1 MGWGTL
7 RSAWIAAFEAP
18 GDRSVQRS
26 HLLLDHLLR
35 SSQSSRNF
43 PRDLEIATRV
53 LSYGPSFRRTLDRA
67 LARKPDIVLLLDDT
81 HLEELRVE
89 RVALNRRPSDG
100 ALATPSPL
108 VTGAPA
114 AYFSPLPLN
123 DARKAVNRSG
133 IRLGISCLPSLGV
146 GNAAHF
152 FSLHKTY
159 RQPEEAPLIALLGI
173 PIRSQVLSLQE
184 ATRGTVALLR
194 FLAGARAAQRSKQR
208 TPSQAPGSTPAAGR
222 KA

>member
-1 MGWGTL
+1 M
-7 RSAWIAAFEAP
+7 RSVWIAAFDAP

-35 SSQSSRNF
+35 TSQSSKGF
-43 PRDLEIATRV
+43 PKGLELTTRI
-53 LSYGPSFRRTLDRA
+53 LSYGPSFRRSLDRA

-100 ALATPSPL
+100 ALAAPSPL
-108 VTGAPA
+108 VTGGPA
-114 AYFSPLPLN
+114 AYFSPLAL
-123 DARKAVNRSG
+123 DAARKAVNRSG
-133 IRLGISCLPSLGV
+133 TRMGISSLPSPGV

-152 FSLHKTY
+152 IALHKTY
-159 RQPEEAPLIALLGI
+159 RQKEEGPLIALVRI
-173 PIRSQVLSLQE
+173 PIRSQALSLQE
-184 ATRGTVALLR
+184 ATRGAVALLR
-194 FLAGARAAQRSKQR
+194 FLIGARAAQRSR
-208 TPSQAPGSTPAAGR
+208 RLSPPLVPGSTPAAGR